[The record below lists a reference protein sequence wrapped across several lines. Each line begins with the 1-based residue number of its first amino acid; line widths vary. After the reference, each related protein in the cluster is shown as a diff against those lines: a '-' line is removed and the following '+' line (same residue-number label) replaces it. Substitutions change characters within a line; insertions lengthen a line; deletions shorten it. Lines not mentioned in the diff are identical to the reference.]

1 MTATLDDHLEL
12 TAQEQQEATA
22 LLSSVIEHWGALKST
37 GIEALRISF
46 LQRAGKLMHTEKG
59 WQLVAE
65 QKSFDILMQ
74 SLPWAIGRIKTPWME
89 EWLLTDWT

>member
-1 MTATLDDHLEL
+1 
-12 TAQEQQEATA
+12 
-22 LLSSVIEHWGALKST
+22 LLSSVIEHWAALKNT

-46 LQRAGKLMHTEKG
+46 LQRAGKLMRTEKG

-74 SLPWAIGRIKTPWME
+74 SLPWAIGRIKTPWMQ